1 MSYSTYNPTMNY
13 AGSVAPAA
21 YGMDGGYVLPEGATS
36 QAARPATLVVTLPAD
51 ARLTVDNTPTRLTSA
66 RRVFNSPPLQP
77 GRSYRYTLKAEIV
90 RDGQTLTTTRDV
102 NVRAG
107 QETDVNLEFQPA
119 TASVR
124 R

>member
-1 MSYSTYNPTMNY
+1 MSYSSYNPTMNY
-13 AGSVAPAA
+13 AGYAAPA
-21 YGMDGGYVLPEGATS
+21 YGTDGSYVMPGETTS

-66 RRVFNSPPLQP
+66 KRVFNSPPLQP
-77 GRSYRYTLKAEIV
+77 GRTYRYTLKAEIV
-90 RDGQTLTTTRDV
+90 RDGQTLTTSRDV
-102 NVRAG
+102 TVRAG
-107 QETDVNLEFQPA
+107 QETDVTLEFQPA

>member
-1 MSYSTYNPTMNY
+1 M
-13 AGSVAPAA
+13 V
-21 YGMDGGYVLPEGATS
+21 E
-36 QAARPATLVVTLPAD
+36 
-51 ARLTVDNTPTRLTSA
+51 
-66 RRVFNSPPLQP
+66 PPLQP